1 MTRPIVYFVDD
12 DEGIRISMQA
22 LLNLEGFQTKL
33 YASGRELLADV
44 DSMTVGC
51 LVVDFRMPEMSG
63 LQLIQEVRNRGS
75 NMPFLL
81 ISGCATISMAV
92 EAMKLGACNIIE
104 KPFDPKDFLDSVHAT
119 LEESRRLQQPTDELD
134 SDDPRKLLTPREKQI
149 LEMVVT
155 GQLTKNIAKSLGIS
169 TKTVEVHRS
178 NITKKFRVDSVA
190 QLVTRVLALDP
201 HLLAQ
206 CQCTAR

>member
-1 MTRPIVYFVDD
+1 MTRPMVYFVDD

-22 LLNLEGFQTKL
+22 LLNLEGFHTKI

-63 LQLIQEVRNRGS
+63 LQLIQQVRERGT

-104 KPFDPKDFLDSVHAT
+104 KPFDPKDFLDAVHAT
-119 LEESRRLQQPTDELD
+119 LEESRRMWHEADELA
-134 SDDPRKLLTPREKQI
+134 DDPRKLLTPREKQV
-149 LEMVVT
+149 LDMVVS
-155 GQLTKNIAKSLGIS
+155 GQLTKNIAK
-169 TKTVEVHRS
+169 E
-178 NITKKFRVDSVA
+178 
-190 QLVTRVLALDP
+190 LALAP
-201 HLLAQ
+201 RPLKFIAATSPKSSASTQ
-206 CQCTAR
+206 